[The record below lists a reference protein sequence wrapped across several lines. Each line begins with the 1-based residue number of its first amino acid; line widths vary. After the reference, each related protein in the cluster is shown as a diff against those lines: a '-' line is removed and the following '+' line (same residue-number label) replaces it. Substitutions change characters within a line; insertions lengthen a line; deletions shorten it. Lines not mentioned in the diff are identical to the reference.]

1 MRKFKRCLI
10 TGITGSGG
18 SYMAETVLKNDSK
31 IKLYGFYRSSGYKN
45 YLKRKFKNRIVLIKL
60 DLNNFNICKNQ
71 IKKIKPDLIFHLAS
85 NADVRGSF
93 DEPKKMIENNNQI
106 TLNILES
113 IRLCK
118 INPIF
123 IMCSTSEVYGKVKKK
138 EVPISEQQIMRPA
151 SPYAVS
157 KSFQDLLS
165 QVYFSVYGLN
175 IIITRMFT
183 YTNPR
188 RDNLFQSAFAKQVA
202 LIEKNKKKFLF
213 HGNLK
218 SIRTFLDYKDAFEA
232 YWIVAK
238 KGKVGEIYN
247 LGGKTVLSVGKVLDL
262 LKKMSKKKIISKVD
276 KKLLR
281 PNDVTLQIPSTR
293 KFFNHT
299 KWKPKIDINQSL
311 KNTLD
316 YYRKL
321 VKN

>member
-1 MRKFKRCLI
+1 MRKFKKCLI

-18 SYMAETVLKNDSK
+18 SFMAETVLQNDSK
-31 IKLYGFYRSSGYKN
+31 IKVYGFYRSPGYKN
-45 YLKRKFKNRIVLIKL
+45 YLKKKFKNRIILIKL

-93 DEPKKMIENNNQI
+93 DEPKKIIENNNQI

-113 IRLCK
+113 IRLSK

-123 IMCSTSEVYGKVKKK
+123 IMCSTSEVYGKVRKR
-138 EVPISEQQIMRPA
+138 EVPITEQQIMRPA

-157 KSFQDLLS
+157 KSFQDLLA
-165 QVYFSVYGLN
+165 QVYFSAYGLN

-202 LIEKNKKKFLF
+202 LIEKNKKKFLT

-238 KGKVGEIYN
+238 KGKIGEIYN
-247 LGGKTVLSVGKVLDL
+247 LGGNTVLSVKKVLDL

-281 PNDVTLQIPSTR
+281 PNDVTLQIPSTI
-293 KFFNHT
+293 KFFTHT
-299 KWKPKIDINQSL
+299 KWKPKININQSL

-316 YYRKL
+316 YYRRLAKS
-321 VKN
+321 